1 MGAGGQSASGLAA
14 GGADAVTDMAL
25 EWMRPLWLWGFVPL
39 LAVMIFWFRSRADG
53 SAWEAFVDP
62 ALRPYVIEGGTVST
76 RRGPILLFAAW
87 ALTLLLLAGPVW
99 EQREVPVFEAERSE
113 VIILDLSLS
122 MRADDVKPDR
132 LTRARFKLIDL
143 LRRSDGVQTGLI
155 AFAERPYVISPL
167 TDDARTIEAFVPS
180 LEPEIMPAQG
190 SRPDLAIRRA
200 EQLLE
205 QAGVSAG
212 HILLITDASATQRD
226 LDAAADA
233 RAAGHR
239 LSVLSVGTAA
249 GTPLRG
255 EDGQFLQHADGA
267 IVVSQLDTA
276 SLEQLAAT
284 GGGAMVALTTSAEDL
299 DVLER
304 MRRGVAITARNEEA
318 AGRKVYWVEHFPSL
332 LWVLVVL
339 LLFAFRRGVIT

>member
-1 MGAGGQSASGLAA
+1 
-14 GGADAVTDMAL
+14 MAL

-39 LAVMIFWFRSRADG
+39 LVAIFSWYRFRADG

-62 ALRPYVIEGGTVST
+62 ALRPYVMEGDVNST
-76 RRGPILLFAAW
+76 RRGPLLLFAAW
-87 ALTLLLLAGPVW
+87 SLALLLLAGPVW
-99 EQREVPVFEAERSE
+99 QQREVPVFEAERSE
-113 VIILDLSLS
+113 VILFDLSLS

-200 EQLLE
+200 EQLLA

-212 HILLITDASATQRD
+212 HILLITDASAVPRD

-233 RAAGHR
+233 LAAGHR
-239 LSVLSVGTAA
+239 VSVLSVGTAA
-249 GTPLRG
+249 GAPLRG
-255 EDGQFLQHADGA
+255 EDGQFLQHADGG
-267 IVVSQLDTA
+267 IVVSQLDSA
-276 SLEQLAAT
+276 SLERLAET
-284 GGGAMVALTTSAEDL
+284 GGGVMVALATTAEDL
-299 DVLER
+299 DVLDR
-304 MRRGVAITARNEEA
+304 VRRGVAIEGQSDEMA
-318 AGRKVYWVEHFPSL
+318 ARKVYWVEYAPWL
-332 LWVLVVL
+332 LWVLVVV

>member
-1 MGAGGQSASGLAA
+1 M
-14 GGADAVTDMAL
+14 TDMAL
-25 EWMRPLWLWGFVPL
+25 EWMRPGWLWGYVPL
-39 LAVMIFWFRSRADG
+39 LVAMFIWFRIRADS

-62 ALRPYVIEGGTVST
+62 ALRPYVIEGGAGAS
-76 RRGPILLFAAW
+76 RRGQVLVFAAW
-87 ALTLLLLAGPVW
+87 SLALLLLAGPVW
-99 EQREVPVFEAERSE
+99 QQREVPVFEAERSE
-113 VIILDLSLS
+113 VIVLDLSFS

-143 LRRSDGVQTGLI
+143 LRRSDGVQIGLI

-190 SRPDLAIRRA
+190 SRIDLAIRRA

-239 LSVLSVGTAA
+239 VSVLSVGTAS

-255 EDGQFLQHADGA
+255 ADGQFLQYADGA

-284 GGGAMVALTTSAEDL
+284 GGGAMVPLTTSAEDL
-299 DVLER
+299 DALHD
-304 MRRGVAITARNEEA
+304 MRRGIAITAQSDEV
-318 AGRKVYWVEHFPSL
+318 AGRKVYWIEQSPWL
-332 LWVLVVL
+332 LWVLVVS